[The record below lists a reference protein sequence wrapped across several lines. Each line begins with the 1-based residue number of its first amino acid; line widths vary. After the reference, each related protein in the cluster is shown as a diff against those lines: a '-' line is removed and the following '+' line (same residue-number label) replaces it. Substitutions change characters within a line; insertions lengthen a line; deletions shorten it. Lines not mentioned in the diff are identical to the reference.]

1 MGVVTLVDNM
11 TRESPHIAV
20 ERSFS
25 GRQVAEILD
34 KVGQRI
40 GLPEAIQLD
49 NGPEFTSKALDEWA
63 ARNQIKLLFSRPGTP
78 TGYPL
83 GESVY

>member
-1 MGVVTLVDNM
+1 MS
-11 TRESPHIAV
+11 RESPSIAV

-25 GRQVAEILD
+25 GERVTEILEQA
-34 KVGQRI
+34 VQRS
-40 GLPEAIQLD
+40 GLPVAIQVD

-63 ARNQIKLLFSRPGTP
+63 ARNKVKLMFSRPGTP

-83 GESVY
+83 GESVYRSV